1 MRARFAAAFSLALAG
16 ALTIACGG
24 IVSPSQNT
32 VETFSG
38 TIPPGGAHP
47 FSASKTGEIQVKLT
61 ALAPVSSTFVGLV
74 WAQAGSDG
82 GCTSSNFG
90 GVIFQT
96 VAQLNVQAIST
107 QILSGRYCLIVSE
120 YIALTAP
127 ETYTVTVSHP

>member
-1 MRARFAAAFSLALAG
+1 MRARFAAAFVLALAG

-32 VETFSG
+32 VDTFSG

-61 ALAPVSSTFVGLV
+61 ALAPVSSTFVGMI

-82 GCTSSNFG
+82 GCTSVG
-90 GVIFQT
+90 GILFQT
-96 VAQLNVQAIST
+96 IAQLNVQAIST
-107 QILSGRYCLIVSE
+107 QIISGRYCLVVYD
-120 YIALTAP
+120 YIGFTAP
-127 ETYTVTVSHP
+127 ETYSVTVSHP

>member
-1 MRARFAAAFSLALAG
+1 MRARFAAAFALALAG

-38 TIPPGGAHP
+38 TIPPGDAHP

-61 ALAPVSSTFVGLV
+61 ALAPVSSTFVGMIS
-74 WAQAGSDG
+74 AQ
-82 GCTSSNFG
+82 
-90 GVIFQT
+90 VI
-96 VAQLNVQAIST
+96 
-107 QILSGRYCLIVSE
+107 SGRYCLVVYD
-120 YIALTAP
+120 YIGFTAP

>member
-1 MRARFAAAFSLALAG
+1 MRARFAAAFALALAG

-61 ALAPVSSTFVGLV
+61 ALAPVSSTFVGLI

-82 GCTSSNFG
+82 GCKTSIG
-90 GVIFQT
+90 GILFQT
-96 VAQLNVQAIST
+96 IAQLNVQAIST
-107 QILSGRYCLIVSE
+107 QIISGRYCMVVYD
-120 YIALTAP
+120 YIGFTAP

>member
-1 MRARFAAAFSLALAG
+1 MRARFAAVLVLALAG
-16 ALTIACGG
+16 AMSIACGG
-24 IVSPSQNT
+24 IVTPSQNT
-32 VETFSG
+32 VDTFSG

-82 GCTSSNFG
+82 GCAGSIG
-90 GVIFQT
+90 GVLFQT

-107 QILSGRYCLIVSE
+107 QILSGRYCLIVYD
-120 YIALTAP
+120 YIGFTAT

>member
-1 MRARFAAAFSLALAG
+1 MRARFAAAFALALAG

-47 FSASKTGEIQVKLT
+47 FSSKTGEIQVKLT
-61 ALAPVSSTFVGLV
+61 ALAPVSSTFVGMV

-82 GCTSSNFG
+82 GCTSIN
-90 GVIFQT
+90 GVLFQT

-107 QILSGRYCLIVSE
+107 QIISGRYCLILYD
-120 YIALTAP
+120 YIGFTAP

>member
-1 MRARFAAAFSLALAG
+1 MRARFAAAFALALAG

-38 TIPPGGAHP
+38 TIPPGDAHP

-61 ALAPVSSTFVGLV
+61 ALAPVSSTFVGMI

-82 GCTSSNFG
+82 GCKTSIG
-90 GVIFQT
+90 GILFQT
-96 VAQLNVQAIST
+96 IAQLNVQAIST
-107 QILSGRYCLIVSE
+107 QIISGRYCLVVYD
-120 YIALTAP
+120 YIGFTAP

>member
-1 MRARFAAAFSLALAG
+1 MRARFAAAFALALAG

-74 WAQAGSDG
+74 WAQAASDG
-82 GCTSSNFG
+82 GCTASVG
-90 GVIFQT
+90 GILFQT

-107 QILSGRYCLIVSE
+107 QIISGRYCLIVYD
-120 YIALTAP
+120 YIGFTAP